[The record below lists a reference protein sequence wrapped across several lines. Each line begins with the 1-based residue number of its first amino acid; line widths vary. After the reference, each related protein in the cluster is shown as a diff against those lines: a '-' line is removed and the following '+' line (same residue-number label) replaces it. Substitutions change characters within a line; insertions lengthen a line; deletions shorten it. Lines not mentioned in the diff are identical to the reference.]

1 MRLFNININYDV
13 INFFRGKFMKKV
25 YLIAVIVAIIA
36 GVATY
41 MFATEINS
49 KTKFKDAEMVTVLV
63 PTADIEK
70 NVEITADMFEGDNPQ
85 IVTKEIL
92 AADATDNYV
101 KAQTELV
108 DDANDVHMITVD
120 KLYAN
125 EPINKNRLEDKNGED
140 VALSLKLPKGM
151 VAYSFDAGSVKSV
164 DGYISEGDTVDV
176 LVSKTDDQG
185 KVKTEIAYKGLKILR
200 VSTNADN
207 STASQSGT
215 KITTYNTLTV
225 EVTKKQSLKLYEIEN
240 KYDYKLILNPRQK

>member
-1 MRLFNININYDV
+1 
-13 INFFRGKFMKKV
+13 MKKV

-101 KAQTELV
+101 KAQTDLV
-108 DDANDVHMITVD
+108 DDAKDVHMITVD

-125 EPINKNRLEDKNGED
+125 EPLNKNRL
-140 VALSLKLPKGM
+140 
-151 VAYSFDAGSVKSV
+151 
-164 DGYISEGDTVDV
+164 
-176 LVSKTDDQG
+176 
-185 KVKTEIAYKGLKILR
+185 
-200 VSTNADN
+200 
-207 STASQSGT
+207 
-215 KITTYNTLTV
+215 
-225 EVTKKQSLKLYEIEN
+225 
-240 KYDYKLILNPRQK
+240 

>member
-1 MRLFNININYDV
+1 
-13 INFFRGKFMKKV
+13 MKKV

-101 KAQTELV
+101 KAQTDLV
-108 DDANDVHMITVD
+108 DDAKDVHMITVD

-125 EPINKNRLEDKNGED
+125 EPINKNRLEDKT
-140 VALSLKLPKGM
+140 AMTSLFLSNCQRAWLLIRLTPE
-151 VAYSFDAGSVKSV
+151 A
-164 DGYISEGDTVDV
+164 
-176 LVSKTDDQG
+176 
-185 KVKTEIAYKGLKILR
+185 LR
-200 VSTNADN
+200 V
-207 STASQSGT
+207 
-215 KITTYNTLTV
+215 LTV
-225 EVTKKQSLKLYEIEN
+225 ISARAIRLMCLSAKQMTRAKLKQ
-240 KYDYKLILNPRQK
+240 KLLIRA

>member
-1 MRLFNININYDV
+1 
-13 INFFRGKFMKKV
+13 MKKV

-41 MFATEINS
+41 MFATEIDS

-63 PTADIEK
+63 PTADIDK

-101 KAQTELV
+101 REQKQLV
-108 DDANDVHMITVD
+108 DDADNVHMVTVD

-125 EPINKNRLEDKNGED
+125 EPINKNRLEDKNGDD

-151 VAYSFDAGSVKSV
+151 VAYSFDAASVKSV

-176 LVSKTDDQG
+176 LVNKTDDQG
-185 KVKTEIAYKGLKILR
+185 NVKTEIAYKDLKILR
-200 VSTNADN
+200 VSTNDDN
-207 STASQSGT
+207 ATASQKGT
-215 KITTYNTLTV
+215 KITKYNTLTV

>member
-1 MRLFNININYDV
+1 
-13 INFFRGKFMKKV
+13 MKKV

-41 MFATEINS
+41 MFATEIDS

-63 PTADIEK
+63 PTADIDK

-92 AADATDNYV
+92 AADSTDNYV
-101 KAQTELV
+101 KAQTELL
-108 DDANDVHMITVD
+108 DDANNVHMVTVD

-125 EPINKNRLEDKNGED
+125 EPINKNRLEDKNGDD
-140 VALSLKLPKGM
+140 VTLSLKLPKGM

-176 LVSKTDDQG
+176 LVNKTDDAG
-185 KVKTEIAYKGLKILR
+185 NVKTEIAYKDLKILR

-215 KITTYNTLTV
+215 KITTYSTLTV
-225 EVTKKQSLKLYEIEN
+225 EVTKKQALKLYEIEN
-240 KYDYKLILNPRQK
+240 KYDYKLVLNPRQK

>member
-1 MRLFNININYDV
+1 
-13 INFFRGKFMKKV
+13 MKKV

-41 MFATEINS
+41 MFATEIDS

-63 PTADIEK
+63 PTADIDK

-85 IVTKEIL
+85 IVKKEIL

-101 KAQTELV
+101 REQKQLV
-108 DDANDVHMITVD
+108 DDADNVHMVTVD

-125 EPINKNRLEDKNGED
+125 EPINKNRLEDKNGDD

-151 VAYSFDAGSVKSV
+151 VAYSFDAASVKSV

-176 LVSKTDDQG
+176 LVNKTDDQG
-185 KVKTEIAYKGLKILR
+185 NVKTEIAYKDLKILR
-200 VSTNADN
+200 VSTNDDN
-207 STASQSGT
+207 ATASQKGT
-215 KITTYNTLTV
+215 KITKYNTLTV

-240 KYDYKLILNPRQK
+240 QYDYKLILNPRQK

>member
-1 MRLFNININYDV
+1 
-13 INFFRGKFMKKV
+13 MKKV

-41 MFATEINS
+41 MFATEIDS

-63 PTADIEK
+63 PTADIDK

-92 AADATDNYV
+92 AADSTDNYV

-108 DDANDVHMITVD
+108 DDANNVHMVTVD

-125 EPINKNRLEDKNGED
+125 EPINKNRLEDKNGDD
-140 VALSLKLPKGM
+140 VTLSLKLPKGM
-151 VAYSFDAGSVKSV
+151 VAYSFDAASVKSV

-176 LVSKTDDQG
+176 LVNKTDDAG
-185 KVKTEIAYKGLKILR
+185 NVKTEIAYKDLKILR

-215 KITTYNTLTV
+215 KITTYSTLTV
-225 EVTKKQSLKLYEIEN
+225 EVTKKQALKLYEIEN
-240 KYDYKLILNPRQK
+240 KYDYKLVLNPRQK

>member
-1 MRLFNININYDV
+1 
-13 INFFRGKFMKKV
+13 MKKV

-63 PTADIEK
+63 PAADIEK

-108 DDANDVHMITVD
+108 DDAKDVHMITVD
-120 KLYAN
+120 KPFYAN
-125 EPINKNRLEDKNGED
+125 EPINKNRLEDKNGDD

-225 EVTKKQSLKLYEIEN
+225 EVTKKQSLKAL
-240 KYDYKLILNPRQK
+240 

>member
-1 MRLFNININYDV
+1 
-13 INFFRGKFMKKV
+13 MKKV

-101 KAQTELV
+101 KAQTDLV
-108 DDANDVHMITVD
+108 DDAKDVHMITVD

-125 EPINKNRLEDKNGED
+125 EPINKNRLEDKNGDD
-140 VALSLKLPKGM
+140 VALSNCQRAWLLIRLTPE
-151 VAYSFDAGSVKSV
+151 A
-164 DGYISEGDTVDV
+164 
-176 LVSKTDDQG
+176 
-185 KVKTEIAYKGLKILR
+185 LR
-200 VSTNADN
+200 V
-207 STASQSGT
+207 
-215 KITTYNTLTV
+215 LTV
-225 EVTKKQSLKLYEIEN
+225 ISARAIRLMCLSAKQMTRAKLKQ
-240 KYDYKLILNPRQK
+240 KLLIRA

>member
-1 MRLFNININYDV
+1 
-13 INFFRGKFMKKV
+13 MKKV

-41 MFATEINS
+41 MFATEIDS

-63 PTADIEK
+63 PTADIDK

-92 AADATDNYV
+92 AADSTDNYV
-101 KAQTELV
+101 KAQTDLI
-108 DDANDVHMITVD
+108 DDANNVHMVTVD

-125 EPINKNRLEDKNGED
+125 EPINKNRLEDKNGDD

-151 VAYSFDAGSVKSV
+151 VAYSFDAASVKSV

-176 LVSKTDDQG
+176 LVNKTDDAG
-185 KVKTEIAYKGLKILR
+185 NVKTEIAYKDLKILR

-215 KITTYNTLTV
+215 KITTYSTLTV
-225 EVTKKQSLKLYEIEN
+225 EVTKKQALKLYEIEN
-240 KYDYKLILNPRQK
+240 KYDYKLVLNPRQK

>member
-1 MRLFNININYDV
+1 
-13 INFFRGKFMKKV
+13 MKKV

-41 MFATEINS
+41 MFATEIDS

-63 PTADIEK
+63 PTADIDK

-92 AADATDNYV
+92 AADSTDNYV

-108 DDANDVHMITVD
+108 DDANNVHMVTVD

-125 EPINKNRLEDKNGED
+125 EPINKNRLEDKNGDD

-151 VAYSFDAGSVKSV
+151 VAYSFDAASVKSV

-176 LVSKTDDQG
+176 LVNKTDDAG
-185 KVKTEIAYKGLKILR
+185 NVKTEIAYKDLKILR

-207 STASQSGT
+207 STASQNGT
-215 KITTYNTLTV
+215 KITTYSTLTV
-225 EVTKKQSLKLYEIEN
+225 EVTKKQALKLYEIEN
-240 KYDYKLILNPRQK
+240 KYDYKLVLNPRQK

>member
-1 MRLFNININYDV
+1 
-13 INFFRGKFMKKV
+13 MKKV

-63 PTADIEK
+63 PAADIEK

-108 DDANDVHMITVD
+108 DDAKDVHMITVD

-125 EPINKNRLEDKNGED
+125 EPINKNRLEDKSDD

-225 EVTKKQSLKLYEIEN
+225 EVTKKQSLKLYEIES

>member
-1 MRLFNININYDV
+1 
-13 INFFRGKFMKKV
+13 MKKV

-63 PTADIEK
+63 PTADIDK

-92 AADATDNYV
+92 AADSTDNYV
-101 KAQTELV
+101 KAQTELI
-108 DDANDVHMITVD
+108 DDANNVHMVTVD

-125 EPINKNRLEDKNGED
+125 EPINKNRLEDKNGDD

-151 VAYSFDAGSVKSV
+151 VAYSFDAASVKSV

-176 LVSKTDDQG
+176 LVNKTDDAG
-185 KVKTEIAYKGLKILR
+185 NVKTEIAYKDLKILR

-215 KITTYNTLTV
+215 KITTYSTLTV
-225 EVTKKQSLKLYEIEN
+225 EVTKKQALKLYEIEN
-240 KYDYKLILNPRQK
+240 KYDYKLVLNPRQK

>member
-1 MRLFNININYDV
+1 
-13 INFFRGKFMKKV
+13 MKKV

-101 KAQTELV
+101 KAQTDLV
-108 DDANDVHMITVD
+108 DDAKDVHMID

-125 EPINKNRLEDKNGED
+125 EPINKNRLEDKNGDD

-225 EVTKKQSLKLYEIEN
+225 EVTKKQSLKLYEIES

>member
-1 MRLFNININYDV
+1 
-13 INFFRGKFMKKV
+13 MKKV

-41 MFATEINS
+41 MFATEIDS

-63 PTADIEK
+63 PTADIDK

-101 KAQTELV
+101 KAQKELV

-125 EPINKNRLEDKNGED
+125 EPINKNRLEDKNGDD

-151 VAYSFDAGSVKSV
+151 VAYSFDAASVKSV

-176 LVSKTDDQG
+176 LVNKTDDAG
-185 KVKTEIAYKGLKILR
+185 NVKTEIAYKDLKILR

-215 KITTYNTLTV
+215 KITTYSTLTV
-225 EVTKKQSLKLYEIEN
+225 EVTKKQALKLYEIEN
-240 KYDYKLILNPRQK
+240 KYDYKLVLNPRQK

>member
-13 INFFRGKFMKKV
+13 INFRGKFMKKV

-101 KAQTELV
+101 KAQTDLV
-108 DDANDVHMITVD
+108 DDAKDVHMITVD

-125 EPINKNRLEDKNGED
+125 EPINKNRLEDKNGDD

-225 EVTKKQSLKLYEIEN
+225 EVTKKQSLKLYEIES

>member
-1 MRLFNININYDV
+1 
-13 INFFRGKFMKKV
+13 MKKV

-41 MFATEINS
+41 MFATEIDS

-101 KAQTELV
+101 KAQAELV
-108 DDANDVHMITVD
+108 DDTNDVHMITVD

-125 EPINKNRLEDKNGED
+125 EPINKNRLEDKNGDD
-140 VALSLKLPKGM
+140 VALSFKLPDGM
-151 VAYSFDAGSVKSV
+151 VAYSFDAASVKSV

-185 KVKTEIAYKGLKILR
+185 NVKTEIAYKDLKILR
-200 VSTNADN
+200 VSTNQDN
-207 STASQSGT
+207 TTASQNGT

>member
-1 MRLFNININYDV
+1 
-13 INFFRGKFMKKV
+13 MKKV

-63 PTADIEK
+63 PAADIEK

-125 EPINKNRLEDKNGED
+125 EPINKNRLEDKNGDD
-140 VALSLKLPKGM
+140 VALSLKLPKGK
-151 VAYSFDAGSVKSV
+151 VAYSFDAASVKSV

-176 LVSKTDDQG
+176 LVSKTDEQG
-185 KVKTEIAYKGLKILR
+185 KGKG
-200 VSTNADN
+200 TW
-207 STASQSGT
+207 
-215 KITTYNTLTV
+215 Y
-225 EVTKKQSLKLYEIEN
+225 
-240 KYDYKLILNPRQK
+240 

>member
-1 MRLFNININYDV
+1 
-13 INFFRGKFMKKV
+13 MKKV

-63 PTADIEK
+63 PAADIEK

-108 DDANDVHMITVD
+108 DDAKDVHMITVD

-125 EPINKNRLEDKNGED
+125 EPINKNRLEDKNGDD
-140 VALSLKLPKGM
+140 VALSLKLPKGKD
-151 VAYSFDAGSVKSV
+151 AYQYDDGSDKSE

-225 EVTKKQSLKLYEIEN
+225 EVTKKQSLKLYEIESN
-240 KYDYKLILNPRQK
+240 LDYKLILNPRQK

>member
-1 MRLFNININYDV
+1 
-13 INFFRGKFMKKV
+13 MKKV

-101 KAQTELV
+101 KAQTDLV
-108 DDANDVHMITVD
+108 DDAKDVHMITVD

-125 EPINKNRLEDKNGED
+125 EPINKNRLEDKNGDD

-215 KITTYNTLTV
+215 KITTYV
-225 EVTKKQSLKLYEIEN
+225 SDRIMLKI
-240 KYDYKLILNPRQK
+240 K

>member
-1 MRLFNININYDV
+1 
-13 INFFRGKFMKKV
+13 MKKV

-41 MFATEINS
+41 MFATEIDS

-63 PTADIEK
+63 PTADIDK

-92 AADATDNYV
+92 AADSTDNYV

-108 DDANDVHMITVD
+108 DDANNVHMVTVD

-125 EPINKNRLEDKNGED
+125 EPINKNRLEDKNGDD
-140 VALSLKLPKGM
+140 VTLSLKLPKGM

-176 LVSKTDDQG
+176 LVNKTDDAG
-185 KVKTEIAYKGLKILR
+185 NVKTEIAYKDLKILR

-215 KITTYNTLTV
+215 KITTYSTLTV
-225 EVTKKQSLKLYEIEN
+225 EVTKKQALKLYEIEN
-240 KYDYKLILNPRQK
+240 KYDYKLVLNPRQK

>member
-1 MRLFNININYDV
+1 
-13 INFFRGKFMKKV
+13 MKKV

-41 MFATEINS
+41 MFATEIDS

-101 KAQTELV
+101 REQKQLV

-125 EPINKNRLEDKNGED
+125 EPINKNRLEDKNGDD

-151 VAYSFDAGSVKSV
+151 VAYSFDAASVKSV

-176 LVSKTDDQG
+176 LVNKTDDQG
-185 KVKTEIAYKGLKILR
+185 NVTTEIAYKDLKILR
-200 VSTNADN
+200 VSTNDDN
-207 STASQSGT
+207 ATASQKGT
-215 KITTYNTLTV
+215 KITKYNTLTV

>member
-1 MRLFNININYDV
+1 
-13 INFFRGKFMKKV
+13 MKKV

-41 MFATEINS
+41 MFATEIDS

-63 PTADIEK
+63 PTADIDK

-92 AADATDNYV
+92 AADSTDNYV

-108 DDANDVHMITVD
+108 DDANNVHMVTVD

-125 EPINKNRLEDKNGED
+125 EPINKNRLEDKNGDD

-151 VAYSFDAGSVKSV
+151 VAYSFDAASVKSV

-176 LVSKTDDQG
+176 LVNKTDDAG
-185 KVKTEIAYKGLKILR
+185 NVKTEIAYKDLKILR

-215 KITTYNTLTV
+215 KITTYSTLTV
-225 EVTKKQSLKLYEIEN
+225 EVTKKQALKLYEIEN
-240 KYDYKLILNPRQK
+240 KYDYKLVLNPRQK

>member
-1 MRLFNININYDV
+1 
-13 INFFRGKFMKKV
+13 MKKV

-108 DDANDVHMITVD
+108 DDAKDVHMITVD

-176 LVSKTDDQG
+176 LVSKTDD
-185 KVKTEIAYKGLKILR
+185 KGLKILR

-225 EVTKKQSLKLYEIEN
+225 EVTKKQSLKLYEIES

>member
-1 MRLFNININYDV
+1 
-13 INFFRGKFMKKV
+13 MKKV

-63 PTADIEK
+63 PAADIEK

-108 DDANDVHMITVD
+108 DDAKDVHMITVD

-125 EPINKNRLEDKNGED
+125 EPINKNRLEDKNGDD

-200 VSTNADN
+200 
-207 STASQSGT
+207 ASQSGT

-225 EVTKKQSLKLYEIEN
+225 EVTKKQSLKLYEIES

>member
-13 INFFRGKFMKKV
+13 INFRGKFMKKV

-63 PTADIEK
+63 PAADIEK

-108 DDANDVHMITVD
+108 DDAKDVHMITVD

-125 EPINKNRLEDKNGED
+125 EPINKNRLEDKNGDD

-225 EVTKKQSLKLYEIEN
+225 EVTKKQSLKLYEIES

>member
-1 MRLFNININYDV
+1 
-13 INFFRGKFMKKV
+13 MKKV

-41 MFATEINS
+41 MFATEIDS

-63 PTADIEK
+63 PTADIDK

-92 AADATDNYV
+92 AADSTDNYV

-108 DDANDVHMITVD
+108 DDANNVHMVTVD

-125 EPINKNRLEDKNGED
+125 EPINKNRLEDKNGDD
-140 VALSLKLPKGM
+140 VTLSLKLPKGM
-151 VAYSFDAGSVKSV
+151 VAYSFDAASVKSV

-176 LVSKTDDQG
+176 LVNKTDDAG
-185 KVKTEIAYKGLKILR
+185 NVKTEIAYKDLKILR

-207 STASQSGT
+207 STASQNGT
-215 KITTYNTLTV
+215 KITTYSTLTV
-225 EVTKKQSLKLYEIEN
+225 EVTKKQALKLYEIEN

>member
-1 MRLFNININYDV
+1 
-13 INFFRGKFMKKV
+13 MKKV

-63 PTADIEK
+63 PAADIEK

-108 DDANDVHMITVD
+108 DDAKDVHMITVD

-125 EPINKNRLEDKNGED
+125 EPINKNRLEDKNGDD

-215 KITTYNTLTV
+215 KITTYV
-225 EVTKKQSLKLYEIEN
+225 SDRIMLKI
-240 KYDYKLILNPRQK
+240 K

>member
-70 NVEITADMFEGDNPQ
+70 YVEITADMFEGDNPQ